1 MATNVAPTRVASL
14 IETLH
19 VPVPLHAPSQPVKF
33 DPVLAAA
40 VSVTALP
47 DACVITR
54 SQAQVIPVGV
64 LVTVPARGPLVVT
77 ISAGSAAGAGVAALD
92 AADSSPIPEPM
103 PLLPRTG
110 SPPFQRS
117 V

>member
-64 LVTVPARGPLVVT
+64 LV
-77 ISAGSAAGAGVAALD
+77 AALD

-103 PLLPRTG
+103 PLLP
-110 SPPFQRS
+110 S
-117 V
+117 